1 MKKSILFL
9 LGFVVTLLTA
19 GNIEREIGINI
30 GLNSTKNKHGFKFKN
45 PTVGVMYQDNG
56 YMVMPRVDLDYTKV
70 NNDYASSL
78 LKGSVNAVY
87 EYENRTNTTPYV
99 LAGVG
104 YEYVIG
110 ATQNVFESHP
120 FVQAGVGVKIDL
132 EQGYKARVEGK
143 MLQVLGGSNEGDEA
157 IVTAGLSYPFAYI
170 QKRVQKP
177 RVTQIIKKTPP
188 IRTRVKPR
196 YKRVIHPKRVR
207 LQRVIPVRTVPSV
220 DRHECSIKINGFDS
234 DRDGIENRFDQ
245 CSKTPCYFSVNSY
258 GCPIKTT
265 LKINFRKNS
274 ANIEGYSLKKIEVFA
289 NFLLKHKGSFVRIVG
304 HSDSFGSK
312 KHNLHLSARRANAV
326 VRALISRG
334 VSKGRLRAEARG
346 ESEPIASN
354 KTSIGRAKNRRIEA
368 VLSYPRERR

>member
-30 GLNSTKNKHGFKFKN
+30 GLNSTKNEHGFKFKN
-45 PTVGVMYQDNG
+45 PTVGVIYQDNG

-78 LKGSVNAVY
+78 LKGSINAVY
-87 EYENRTNTTPYV
+87 EYENRTYTTPYV

-104 YEYVIG
+104 YEHVIG
-110 ATQNVFESHP
+110 ATPNVFESHP
-120 FVQAGVGVKIDL
+120 FIQGGVGVKIDL

-143 MLQVLGGSNEGDEA
+143 MLQVLGGSNEGNEA
-157 IVTAGLSYPFAYI
+157 IITAGLSYPFAYI
-170 QKRVQKP
+170 QKKVQQP
-177 RVTQIIKKTPP
+177 RVT
-188 IRTRVKPR
+188 RRVKKPPR
-196 YKRVIHPKRVR
+196 ITRIHPIQIRVPPKRVR
-207 LQRVIPVRTVPSV
+207 PQRVIPLPHNVPSV
-220 DRHECSIKINGFDS
+220 ERNECSFKITRFDA
-234 DRDGIENRFDQ
+234 DGDGIENRFDQ
-245 CSKTPCYFSVNSY
+245 CSRTPCYFSVNSY

-265 LKINFRKNS
+265 LKLNFRKNS
-274 ANIEGYSLKKIEVFA
+274 AKIEGYSLKKVEVFA

-312 KHNLHLSARRANAV
+312 KHNLELSAQRANAV

-368 VLSYPRERR
+368 VLSYPGER